1 MNTLFWALTTNT
13 LLWTL
18 AIVGAWNAINMV
30 ARIYCKI
37 PWTLYSWH
45 VFTGAWAAWLLWQ
58 Q

>member
-1 MNTLFWALTTNT
+1 MKAMNE

-18 AIVGAWNAINMV
+18 AVVGAWNAINM
-30 ARIYCKI
+30 AGRIYYKA
-37 PWTLYSWH
+37 PWWPYWWH